1 MDLHQMFLHK
11 VTEHQSPLTAFGVSF
26 SSFRNHSFLLK
37 QLCFDQ
43 TAAFRTST
51 SPREAKNS
59 FLSFKEIKFNTA
71 PITWYFIVQKC
82 FLRTWLSA
90 SCSVYGGYYSRLG
103 WLYVAQILF
112 LHAWIPPGEPSQHVP
127 SLHSIKHSLIWRNGS
142 ISNKTLELIPRPV
155 LDKCV
160 GQFCIKATNNNN
172 TAWCMIVI
180 FTYVVIF
187 VF

>member
-1 MDLHQMFLHK
+1 MNETFQLKGVSLKWICTKCSFIKSL
-11 VTEHQSPLTAFGVSF
+11 SISLLLTAFGVSF

-59 FLSFKEIKFNTA
+59 FLSFKEIKFNTV

-127 SLHSIKHSLIWRNGS
+127 SLHSFKHRLVWRNGAMLNFKQDPW
-142 ISNKTLELIPRPV
+142 INTQACIGLIRWPILHKDNK
-155 LDKCV
+155 
-160 GQFCIKATNNNN
+160 
-172 TAWCMIVI
+172 
-180 FTYVVIF
+180 
-187 VF
+187 